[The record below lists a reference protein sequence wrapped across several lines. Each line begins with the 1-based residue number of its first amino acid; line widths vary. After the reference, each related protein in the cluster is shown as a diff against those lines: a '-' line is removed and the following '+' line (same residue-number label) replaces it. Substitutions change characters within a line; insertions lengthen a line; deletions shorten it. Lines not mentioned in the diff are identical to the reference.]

1 MNLVGIYLIKFF
13 NFDTSEI
20 PFYNNQNRIKT
31 GEIKLP
37 LNLKAKSEDKMNE
50 TQKEINN
57 LICNIPKPNTG
68 MFKYFHSFHLRQQAS
83 FSLIFLT
90 VFQILRNN

>member
-20 PFYNNQNRIKT
+20 PFYNNQNKIKT

-37 LNLKAKSEDKMNE
+37 LNLKTKSEDKMNE
-50 TQKEINN
+50 TQKK
-57 LICNIPKPNTG
+57 LIT
-68 MFKYFHSFHLRQQAS
+68 
-83 FSLIFLT
+83 
-90 VFQILRNN
+90 

>member
-20 PFYNNQNRIKT
+20 PFYNNQNKIKT

-37 LNLKAKSEDKMNE
+37 LNLKTKSEDKMNE

-68 MFKYFHSFHLRQQAS
+68 MFKYFSIFPLETTS
-83 FSLIFLT
+83 IFFSNIFNSLSN
-90 VFQILRNN
+90 IEE